1 MNNCTCSSNYLYALT
16 LLPTMKCILK
26 KISSQVKNKAEG
38 SRQCC
43 LLALLTCTTGILCK
57 ILTMTV
63 KYIHMPMKPGAQ
75 DIHVSMHL
83 SGAKINI
90 SVINKK

>member
-1 MNNCTCSSNYLYALT
+1 MTCIKNIPKLY
-16 LLPTMKCILK
+16 
-26 KISSQVKNKAEG
+26 N
-38 SRQCC
+38 R
-43 LLALLTCTTGILCK
+43 CK

-63 KYIHMPMKPGAQ
+63 KYIHMPMKPGAW

-83 SGAKINI
+83 SEPKINI

>member
-1 MNNCTCSSNYLYALT
+1 MTF
-16 LLPTMKCILK
+16 I
-26 KISSQVKNKAEG
+26 KNI
-38 SRQCC
+38 
-43 LLALLTCTTGILCK
+43 TTGRLCK

-83 SGAKINI
+83 SGPNTKEQTQ
-90 SVINKK
+90 SLSSP